1 MLAILMCMGNMCDE
15 NVVSHYCY
23 SIFNRWQVYNLA
35 VTESTLQMVRQWCR
49 IFSNPERFFKR
60 VKGPEKV
67 LLEFFV
73 ARPVWLLCACVCAY
87 A

>member
-1 MLAILMCMGNMCDE
+1 MFAILVCVCYMCDE
-15 NVVSHYCY
+15 NVVSHHCY
-23 SIFNRWQVYNLA
+23 SVCNHWQMYHLG

-60 VKGPEKV
+60 VKGPEKM

-73 ARPVWLLCACVCAY
+73 ARPV
-87 A
+87 